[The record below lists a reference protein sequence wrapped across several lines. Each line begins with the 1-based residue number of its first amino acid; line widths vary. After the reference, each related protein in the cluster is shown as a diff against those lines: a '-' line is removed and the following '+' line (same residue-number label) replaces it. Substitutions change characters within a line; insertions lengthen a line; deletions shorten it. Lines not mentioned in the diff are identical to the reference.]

1 MAGITH
7 YDQFTKPALRG
18 LVDAMENERKQEE
31 QSLNAVESLVAEEN
45 VYSHEFAYD
54 VIKKSNQI
62 AAMIGV
68 GAEPPVRDKD
78 AVARRM
84 GEMAKFGLKDIVTEE
99 ELLKLHQPRNN
110 AEQSA
115 LIDKLTVKGADLV
128 KNLQDRI
135 KISKVQVLTQGKI
148 NYDDNNVKVSID
160 FTEDMPDS
168 HKVVLTGDNTWANPE
183 HDVIGDLIA
192 WDQQYQDTNGKQADV
207 ILMSR
212 ETQALLLKNT
222 IIVTEAAGINNSGRG
237 RVSVDELNS
246 VLGGYGL
253 PGIRVVTRTKVTSKN
268 IYTGQ
273 DEVIDVFPN
282 NRVVFASSRAATFLY
297 GPTVEN
303 NFQPGIVLQAYDK
316 EEPIQSILRVAAAGF
331 PIVENP
337 NLLLYADVIPEEGAE
352 G

>member
-31 QSLNAVESLVAEEN
+31 QSLNAVESLVSEEN

-222 IIVTEAAGINNSGRG
+222 VIVTEAAGINNSGRG
-237 RVSVDELNS
+237 RVSVDDLNS

-253 PGIRVVTRTKVTSKN
+253 PGIRVVNKTKANVKN
-268 IYTGQ
+268 TYTG
-273 DEVIDVFPN
+273 EVETIELFPE
-282 NRVVFASSRAATFLY
+282 NRVIFVSSGVGKFLL

-303 NFQPGIVLQAYDK
+303 TFQPGIVLQAYDK
-316 EEPIQSILRVAAAGF
+316 FEPIESILRAVAMGF
-331 PIVENP
+331 PIIENP
-337 NLLLYADVIPEEGAE
+337 NLLLFADVVEG
-352 G
+352 